1 MRAALGNG
9 VSMAGGTVAGGGA
22 VARGWAVAGGVR
34 WQEAGGVA
42 GVVPTP
48 SHFSLLSTTP

>member
-22 VARGWAVAGGVR
+22 VARGWAVAGGLR